1 MIQRA
6 DLLLSVLL
14 CPMNLSVMSNLIS
27 TSLSLLVDLLLVYIH
42 FLLMFH
48 SHNRD
53 LIMMDMK
60 EQ

>member
-6 DLLLSVLL
+6 DLLQSVLL
-14 CPMNLSVMSNLIS
+14 CPLNLSVMSNLIS
-27 TSLSLLVDLLLVYIH
+27 TSLSLLMDLLLVYIH

-48 SHNRD
+48 SCNRD